1 MAVRQRKGN
10 ETSSSA
16 KKSNSTKKKEN
27 VGSNKKLRFFLIF
40 GALMAA
46 VFGGYAWSYYKT
58 VRAYTPL
65 AIPKAVELIRDHDD
79 DLKRLWGTYG
89 SVLNLF
95 FNFQECF
102 CSSLTGQLVMI

>member
-16 KKSNSTKKKEN
+16 KKSNPASKKKEN
-27 VGSNKKLRFFLIF
+27 GGTNKKLRFFLIF
-40 GALMAA
+40 GSLMAA

-65 AIPKAVELIRDHDD
+65 AIPKAVESIRDHDD
-79 DLKRLWGTYG
+79 DLRRLWGTYRCVKI
-89 SVLNLF
+89 S
-95 FNFQECF
+95 
-102 CSSLTGQLVMI
+102 

>member
-10 ETSSSA
+10 ETSSA
-16 KKSNSTKKKEN
+16 KKSNLTKKKEN
-27 VGSNKKLRFFLIF
+27 GGSNKKLRFFLIF
-40 GALMAA
+40 GALMTA

-79 DLKRLWGTYG
+79 DLKRLWGTYR
-89 SVLNLF
+89 SVLNLNHF
-95 FNFQECF
+95 FCM
-102 CSSLTGQLVMI
+102 QLLNTY